1 MRRLLGGFLLHTN
14 SQSFSNIGNFLNK
27 HGGVRGEVRFPPHG
41 GVRGERQ
48 FPLFKAFVNKRI

>member
-1 MRRLLGGFLLHTN
+1 LPILAIAGL
-14 SQSFSNIGNFLNK
+14 QE

-48 FPLFKAFVNKRI
+48 FPPFKAFLHKWI